1 MLSLEKPLTI
11 NGLTVFRDHAD
22 PNQFWYL
29 PGPVSL
35 ARRSDNEDLAEFSF
49 LKYKPAIVD
58 VAKKGGGFVMFKTT
72 LKLTR
77 QLESRIIG
85 RLNAEPGVTPP
96 VRLAAA
102 PFEEGSVQC
111 IALNLQGA
119 GGTTATPAPEG
130 AFNAVEKILGASIPS
145 MDSENGAA
153 FSLSLS
159 QEGATILEQAM
170 SEGMAPIGV
179 IYSMKYLAM
188 RPAINVEI
196 TADFERIFNHFSVSL
211 EAQYMF
217 LRGGIEAAFESLVQT
232 GAIVIKVLT
241 FTDEADE
248 REQEKWAL
256 DFFKEDLL
264 SKWFEPTLTPG
275 QTAADVAAADP
286 LSEVIATGRD
296 LLLDATRGNNNRTDG
311 GGTTTTPATNPP
323 AGPGTEQVQPAALTV
338 EQQQPT
344 PLPSGL
350 SVTHVPAT
358 SGLAETV
365 TITGAG
371 ATVRVDGQPV
381 TPDSAGQ
388 VTLTVNPAAQKT
400 IEVEWPAQTEERT
413 FGLFFDFDKPAAAGW
428 RVQPPSTEYRA
439 YVENTTTDPRFRD
452 ASGTLRMEGDG
463 NWTGPE
469 HGAERLRAWIQSLP
483 TPRNVR
489 IDAYASHEHVSG
501 ANESNRSAH
510 NLPLSTRRRDVAL
523 AIVQRAGG
531 TVIGGIAQGDA
542 PASSRPGSH
551 SEMGG
556 DPDNRVAH
564 IIGQHAGTT
573 PSRWRGVL
581 RRPASVVIPP
591 QPQPQPQPQSQPQPQ
606 PQQRPAAPS
615 VGGSPIVASLKLKF
629 VRQEERKKITLLYN
643 RAEATRRTY
652 APQGFFGLMLGDLRN
667 KAKYFK
673 EIDLDDPFFREFKV
687 EASIPIAFEPISLL
701 SAQVAL
707 DYGDPAKPRDHKHAD
722 FVFVPGDT
730 APKTFKVF
738 MNSTRDIDYDAGYQY
753 HFDPQSAWAADR
765 SSYEIAADST
775 VDRTL
780 FVNPYE
786 HIEFREITAT
796 PGDIDWEVVDTIEVR
811 LQARGYTQPEPRA
824 ALLLTRDSGQQTW
837 RLRGARPAPANR
849 GVTYQLVQRLN
860 DGTGERTDPAEVD
873 IPQIMVHDLFQ
884 DALNLEFIPL
894 FDPAN
899 VTRVFIDIEY
909 RDQANAYERSERL
922 EIAGTATEPV
932 KLRIALRDR
941 QQRSFRCRFTFVGP
955 SGSFDRR
962 PWVDTEEELQPVQ

>member
-11 NGLTVFRDHAD
+11 DGLTVFRDHAD

-35 ARRSDNEDLAEFSF
+35 ARRSDNEDLAEFTF
-49 LKYKPAIVD
+49 LKYKPATVD
-58 VAKKGGGFVMFKTT
+58 VAKKGGGFVMFKAT

-85 RLNAEPGVTPP
+85 RLNAESGVTPP

-111 IALNLQGA
+111 IALNVQGA
-119 GGTTATPAPEG
+119 GGTAATPAPEG
-130 AFNAVEKILGASIPS
+130 AFNAVEQILGATIPS

-179 IYSMKYLAM
+179 IYNMKYLAM
-188 RPAINVEI
+188 RPAIDVEI
-196 TADFERIFNHFSVSL
+196 TADFERIFNHFSASL

-217 LRGGIEAAFESLVQT
+217 LRGGIDAAFESLVQT
-232 GAIVIKVLT
+232 GAITIKVLT

-275 QTAADVAAADP
+275 QTAADMAAADP
-286 LSEVIATGRD
+286 LSEVIAAGRD
-296 LLLDATRGNNNRTDG
+296 LLRDATTGNNNGTNGDG
-311 GGTTTTPATNPP
+311 TATTPTTNAPT
-323 AGPGTEQVQPAALTV
+323 GPGTGQVQPAALAV
-338 EQQQPT
+338 EQQQPA

-350 SVTHVPAT
+350 SVTHAPAA
-358 SGLAETV
+358 SGLTETV

-381 TPDSAGQ
+381 TPDSAGR
-388 VTLTVNPAAQKT
+388 VTLTVDPAAQKS
-400 IEVEWPAQTEERT
+400 IDVEWPAQTEEQT
-413 FGLFFDFDKPAAAGW
+413 FGLFFDFNKPAEAGW
-428 RVQPPSTEYRA
+428 RVNPPSTEYRA
-439 YVENTTTDPRFRD
+439 YVDNTTADPRFRE
-452 ASGTLRMEGDG
+452 ASGTLRIEGDG
-463 NWTGPE
+463 NWPGPE
-469 HGAERLRAWIQSLP
+469 RGADRLRAWIQRLSA
-483 TPRNVR
+483 PRSVR
-489 IDAYASHEHVSG
+489 VEAYASHEHVNG
-501 ANESNRSAH
+501 ANETAREAH
-510 NLPLSTRRRDVAL
+510 NSRLATRRREVAL

-531 TVIGGIAQGDA
+531 AVGGGTAHGDA
-542 PASSRPGSH
+542 PASSRPGTH
-551 SEMGG
+551 SAMGG
-556 DPDNRVAH
+556 DPDNRVVH
-564 IIGQHAGTT
+564 VIGRHTGAT
-573 PSRWRGVL
+573 PSRWRGTL
-581 RRPASVVIPP
+581 RRSASTVIPP
-591 QPQPQPQPQSQPQPQ
+591 QPQPQPQP
-606 PQQRPAAPS
+606 RPAPPS
-615 VGGSPIVASLKLKF
+615 AGGSPVVASLKLKF
-629 VRQEERKKITLLYN
+629 VRQEERKKITLRYN

-652 APQGFFGLMLGDLRN
+652 APQGFFGLMLGDLRDR
-667 KAKYFK
+667 AKYFK

-687 EASIPIAFEPISLL
+687 EASIPIAFEPIGLL

-707 DYGDPAKPRDHKHAD
+707 DYGDPAKPQDHKHAD
-722 FVFVPGDT
+722 FVFVPGD
-730 APKTFKVF
+730 AAAKTFKVF

-753 HFDPQSAWAADR
+753 HFDPQSTWVADR
-765 SSYEIAADST
+765 SSYEVPAEST

-796 PGDIDWEVVDTIEVR
+796 PGDIDWEIVDTIEVR

-824 ALLLTRDSGQQTW
+824 ALLLTRDSGPQTW
-837 RLRGARPAPANR
+837 RLRGAKPAPADR
-849 GVTYQLVQRLN
+849 GVTCQLVQRLK
-860 DGTGERTDPAEVD
+860 DGTSERSGPVEVD
-873 IPQIMVHDLFQ
+873 IPQIVVHDLFQ

-894 FDPAN
+894 FDPAA
-899 VTRVFIDIEY
+899 VTRAFIDIEY
-909 RDQANAYERSERL
+909 RDQANAYERNERL

-932 KLRIALRDR
+932 KIRIALRDKR
-941 QQRSFRCRFTFVGP
+941 QRTFRCRFSFVGP

-962 PWVDTEEELQPVQ
+962 PWVETEEELQPVQ